1 MSNINEDDLS
11 LKEGNMKLWMSSEY
25 SGDIGHEMRTARN
38 FVEDEINVK
47 INDKDYDIDLDK
59 WRCIAIL
66 MKDKVDQERYCEVI
80 KYSPKTKKMDF
91 KLQIDY
97 PEFVNGDAKRQQQFI
112 YEMLMRS
119 LDLLIEK
126 GLNEAGIESL
136 RQDTQSV
143 ALKNGWITTH

>member
-1 MSNINEDDLS
+1 
-11 LKEGNMKLWMSSEY
+11 MKLWMSAEIN
-25 SGDIGHEMRTARN
+25 GGIGEPVPHALN
-38 FVEDEINVK
+38 FVEDEINLF
-47 INDKDYDIDLDK
+47 IDGKDYDIDLDK

-80 KYSPKTKKMDF
+80 KYSSKTKKMDF

-97 PEFVNGDAKRQQQFI
+97 PDFANGDAKRQQQLI

-143 ALKNGWITTH
+143 ALKHGWITTH

>member
-1 MSNINEDDLS
+1 
-11 LKEGNMKLWMSSEY
+11 MKLWMSAEIN
-25 SGDIGHEMRTARN
+25 GGIGEPVPHALN
-38 FVEDEINVK
+38 FVEDEINLF
-47 INDKDYDIDLDK
+47 IDGKDYDIDLDK

-80 KYSPKTKKMDF
+80 KYSSKTKNMDF

-97 PEFVNGDAKRQQQFI
+97 PDFANGDAKRQQQLI

-143 ALKNGWITTH
+143 ALKHGWITTH

>member
-1 MSNINEDDLS
+1 MI
-11 LKEGNMKLWMSSEY
+11 KGAAMKLWMSGEVEKHILEPFRLAIIY
-25 SGDIGHEMRTARN
+25 L
-38 FVEDEINVK
+38 EDEINAK
-47 INDKDYDIDLDK
+47 IADKDYDIDLDK

-80 KYSPKTKKMDF
+80 KYSSKTKKMDF

-97 PEFVNGDAKRQQQFI
+97 PEFVNGDAKRQQQLI

-119 LDLLIEK
+119 LDLLLEK

-143 ALKNGWITTH
+143 ALKNGWIIAH

>member
-1 MSNINEDDLS
+1 
-11 LKEGNMKLWMSSEY
+11 MKLWMSSEY
-25 SGDIGHEMRTARN
+25 SGDIGYEMRTARN
-38 FVEDEINVK
+38 FVEDEINS
-47 INDKDYDIDLDK
+47 IIDGKDYDIGLKSWD
-59 WRCIAIL
+59 CIAVL

-80 KYSPKTKKMDF
+80 KYSSKTKDMDF
-91 KLQIDY
+91 RLQIDY
-97 PEFVNGDAKRQQQFI
+97 PEFVNGDAKRQQQLI

>member
-1 MSNINEDDLS
+1 MI
-11 LKEGNMKLWMSSEY
+11 KGAAMKLWMSGEVEKHVLEPFRLAIIY
-25 SGDIGHEMRTARN
+25 L
-38 FVEDEINVK
+38 EDEINAK
-47 INDKDYDIDLDK
+47 IADKDYDIDLDK

-80 KYSPKTKKMDF
+80 KYSSKTKKMDF

-97 PEFVNGDAKRQQQFI
+97 PEFVNGDAKRQQQLI

-119 LDLLIEK
+119 LDLLLEK